1 MKSIW
6 SHRRLRLGGTRR
18 SRRPQSRAGGREPVP
33 EEGDRLS
40 PHSLEEASVGADQH
54 LHPRVEGA
62 SPPRRLRRRRDP
74 SVPAADRS
82 EREEQEQASRQAQR
96 EGQEREQRRRSD
108 EEPEPRERQGERQ
121 EREQGRRSKEE
132 PEPRQQ
138 QRRQRP
144 RQEVSWSALRAP
156 NAEGRAP
163 GPRGSSLL

>member
-96 EGQEREQRRRSD
+96 QGQGEGEEREQRRRSD
-108 EEPEPRERQGERQ
+108 EEPEPRQRQGERQ
-121 EREQGRRSKEE
+121 KREQGRRSKEE

-138 QRRQRP
+138 QRRHRP

-156 NAEGRAP
+156 NGEGRAP
-163 GPRGSSLL
+163 GS

>member
-96 EGQEREQRRRSD
+96 QG
-108 EEPEPRERQGERQ
+108 QGEGQ

-138 QRRQRP
+138 PRRQRP